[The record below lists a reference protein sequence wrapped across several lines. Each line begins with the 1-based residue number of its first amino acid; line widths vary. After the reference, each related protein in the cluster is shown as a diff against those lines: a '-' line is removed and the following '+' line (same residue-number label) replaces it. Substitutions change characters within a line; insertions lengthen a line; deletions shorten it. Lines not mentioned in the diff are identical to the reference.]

1 MPTAT
6 LTSKGQIT
14 LPIEVRRKLDLDTG
28 SKVDFVWR
36 DGAYVLMPSAH
47 PVSRLAGFFVPYT
60 GEPVSVEEMNETIA
74 QAMSE
79 TP

>member
-14 LPIEVRRKLDLDTG
+14 IPIEVRRNLGLTTG
-28 SKVDFVWR
+28 TRIDFVWN
-36 DGAYVLMPSAH
+36 DGVYVLMPSSQS
-47 PVSRLAGFFVPYT
+47 VMRLAGYFSDYDGP
-60 GEPVSVEEMNETIA
+60 PISIDEMNDTIA

-79 TP
+79 VP